1 MNLINEYILHFV
13 TGYNE
18 YGYYHTIIYVNS
30 ISQKNVTINP
40 NCGTEEGFEV
50 TLETDGFEPNSN
62 VHWDLVDTIN
72 NTIALSGYFTTN
84 SSGGFEE
91 RTYVDDIN
99 SGDYKIKFFD
109 DADTNDK
116 LDTNKTIISRD
127 LSIPCKNQQ

>member
-1 MNLINEYILHFV
+1 MKQSGLN
-13 TGYNE
+13 
-18 YGYYHTIIYVNS
+18 
-30 ISQKNVTINP
+30 Q
-40 NCGTEEGFEV
+40 
-50 TLETDGFEPNSN
+50 NSN

-91 RTYVDDIN
+91 RTYVDDNN

-116 LDTNKTIISRD
+116 LDTNKTGISRD
-127 LSIPCKNQQ
+127 FSIPCKNQ

>member
-1 MNLINEYILHFV
+1 MNRYYILLPIIMSM
-13 TGYNE
+13 
-18 YGYYHTIIYVNS
+18 TIIIPLFTLLAYA
-30 ISQKNVTINP
+30 QKNATISP

-50 TLETDGFEPNSN
+50 TLETDGFGPRSN
-62 VHWDLVDTIN
+62 VHWDLVDTKN

-91 RTYVDDIN
+91 RTYVDDIS

-116 LDTNKTIISRD
+116 PDANKTALSLD
-127 LSIPCKNQQ
+127 FSIPCKSQ

>member
-1 MNLINEYILHFV
+1 MSSRYYILLPIIMSL
-13 TGYNE
+13 
-18 YGYYHTIIYVNS
+18 TIILPLFTLLAYA
-30 ISQKNVTINP
+30 QKNVTINP

-91 RTYVDDIN
+91 RTYVSDIN

-116 LDTNKTIISRD
+116 LDTNKTGISLD
-127 LSIPCKNQQ
+127 FSIPCKNK

>member
-1 MNLINEYILHFV
+1 MSIYYILLPAIM
-13 TGYNE
+13 TMA
-18 YGYYHTIIYVNS
+18 IIIPSFTLIAY
-30 ISQKNVTINP
+30 SQKNVTINP

-72 NTIALSGYFTTN
+72 NMIALSGYFTTN

>member
-1 MNLINEYILHFV
+1 MNRYYILLPIIMSM
-13 TGYNE
+13 
-18 YGYYHTIIYVNS
+18 TIIITLFTLLAYA
-30 ISQKNVTINP
+30 QKNATISP

-50 TLETDGFEPNSN
+50 TLETDGFGPSSN
-62 VHWDLVDTIN
+62 VHWDLVDTKN

-91 RTYVDDIN
+91 RTYVDDIS

-116 LDTNKTIISRD
+116 LDANKTGLSLD
-127 LSIPCKNQQ
+127 FSIPCKSQ

>member
-1 MNLINEYILHFV
+1 MNRYYILLPIIMSM
-13 TGYNE
+13 
-18 YGYYHTIIYVNS
+18 TIIIPLFTLLAYA
-30 ISQKNVTINP
+30 QKNATISP

-50 TLETDGFEPNSN
+50 TLETDAFGPSSN
-62 VHWDLVDTIN
+62 VHWDLVDTKN

-91 RTYVDDIN
+91 RTYVDDIS

-116 LDTNKTIISRD
+116 LDANKTGLSLD
-127 LSIPCKNQQ
+127 FSIPCKSQ

>member
-1 MNLINEYILHFV
+1 MNRYYILLPIIMSM
-13 TGYNE
+13 
-18 YGYYHTIIYVNS
+18 TIIIPLFTLLVYA
-30 ISQKNVTINP
+30 QKNATISP

-50 TLETDGFEPNSN
+50 TLETDGFGPSSN
-62 VHWDLVDTIN
+62 EHWDLVDTKN

-91 RTYVDDIN
+91 RTYVDDIS

-116 LDTNKTIISRD
+116 LDANKTGLSLD
-127 LSIPCKNQQ
+127 FSIPCKSQ